1 VTLTISY
8 VLPVHNDAS
17 SIGEVVRRITERIDA
32 YPGSEVV
39 LIENASTD
47 RSAAVI
53 EGLADTR
60 STERVTVLSCRSH
73 KGIGRAWRAGIPLTT
88 GELVVLTASDLPFG
102 FSDLDAALNMN
113 PTPPLIIGSK
123 AHPGSRVEVD
133 RLRLIISHGF
143 RLIRGV
149 LLGLWQGDTQGSLL
163 INGPLVRSLLPDLE
177 CADYLIATEIV
188 VESVRRGVAPREV
201 PIDYPRQAQ
210 RSTVSPLVDS
220 LRMVAGLMRLR
231 RRLRRR
237 TRRGFRA
244 NGTAR

>member
-8 VLPVHNDAS
+8 VLPVYNDAAT
-17 SIGEVVRRITERIDA
+17 IGEVVRRITERIA
-32 YPGSEVV
+32 VYPGSDVV

-47 RSAAVI
+47 ESAAVI
-53 EGLADTR
+53 ESLADTA
-60 STERVTVLSCRSH
+60 SNGGVTVRSCRSR
-73 KGIGRAWRAGIPLTT
+73 KGIGMAWRAGIPLAS

-102 FSDLDAALNMN
+102 FSDLDAALDMD

-133 RLRLIISHGF
+133 RVRLIISRGF
-143 RLIRGV
+143 RVIRGV

-163 INGPLVRSLLPDLE
+163 INGPLLRSLLPDLE

-188 VESVRRGVAPREV
+188 MESVRRGVVPREV
-201 PIDYPRQAQ
+201 PIEYPRPTQ
-210 RSTVSPLVDS
+210 RSTVSPVVDS
-220 LRMVAGLMRLR
+220 LRMLAGLMRLR

-237 TRRGFRA
+237 TRALRA
-244 NGTAR
+244 TGTGR